1 MRIKLLLSAK
11 GQKMLIRVDLY
22 GKTKTEENWK
32 EQKSTKGVKEKNK
45 KKRIRPILPARKMF
59 TQRIILIVIP
69 IVITDAF
76 MDTQDFIIMN
86 TINYQE
92 DQRTTSVHFTQIGV
106 RALVYD

>member
-1 MRIKLLLSAK
+1 
-11 GQKMLIRVDLY
+11 
-22 GKTKTEENWK
+22 
-32 EQKSTKGVKEKNK
+32 
-45 KKRIRPILPARKMF
+45 MF

-92 DQRTTSVHFTQIGV
+92 DQRTTSVHTQIGV